1 MSLKNKKI
9 LLIVGG
15 GISAYKSLDLIRLLL
30 RKKSQVRV
38 VLTKSGKK
46 FVTPLSISS
55 LVKNRVYE
63 EIFKDK
69 NSGKIDHISL
79 SRWADMVLV
88 IPATA
93 NFMSKLS
100 RGSAD
105 DLASTIA
112 LASNKEIF
120 LAPAMNVRM
129 WLHKAT
135 QKNLKLLI
143 DYGYRFVGPEN
154 GNMACG
160 EYGKGKMSSPRQILT
175 FIERYFKNKNY
186 LKNKKINAIVTTGPT
201 KEYIDPV
208 RYISNESS
216 GKQGYEIALELS
228 RLGINTTLVS
238 GPTNI
243 NYNKDIKVKKIVSGN
258 QMLLAVKKN
267 LPAHIAV
274 CTAAV
279 SDFKP
284 SLIKKNK
291 IKKDDKLE
299 EIKIE
304 KNVDILDFLGK
315 SNRYKPKLLVGFS
328 AETENLIKNSVK
340 KMEEKFCDIMI
351 ANDVSQKDFGFNK
364 DQNEVTIIDKNG
376 KAEKIRKNSKKFIAS
391 IIARKI
397 VEKFL
402 SNEKNLN

>member
-143 DYGYRFVGPEN
+143 DYGYRFVGPED
-154 GNMACG
+154 GTMACG

-397 VEKFL
+397 VETFL

>member
-1 MSLKNKKI
+1 
-9 LLIVGG
+9 
-15 GISAYKSLDLIRLLL
+15 
-30 RKKSQVRV
+30 
-38 VLTKSGKK
+38 
-46 FVTPLSISS
+46 
-55 LVKNRVYE
+55 
-63 EIFKDK
+63 
-69 NSGKIDHISL
+69 
-79 SRWADMVLV
+79 
-88 IPATA
+88 
-93 NFMSKLS
+93 
-100 RGSAD
+100 
-105 DLASTIA
+105 
-112 LASNKEIF
+112 
-120 LAPAMNVRM
+120 
-129 WLHKAT
+129 
-135 QKNLKLLI
+135 
-143 DYGYRFVGPEN
+143 
-154 GNMACG
+154 
-160 EYGKGKMSSPRQILT
+160 
-175 FIERYFKNKNY
+175 
-186 LKNKKINAIVTTGPT
+186 
-201 KEYIDPV
+201 
-208 RYISNESS
+208 
-216 GKQGYEIALELS
+216 
-228 RLGINTTLVS
+228 
-238 GPTNI
+238 
-243 NYNKDIKVKKIVSGN
+243 
-258 QMLLAVKKN
+258 MLLAVKKN

-397 VEKFL
+397 VETFL

>member
-1 MSLKNKKI
+1 MGLKNKKI

-397 VEKFL
+397 VETFL